1 MAPKNSRKSP
11 IVMTEKVL
19 AECHEIYSDKENG
32 LIEIAKSL
40 GSYGSRG
47 LYHPSLK
54 IMISQKSKCHHD
66 VKFPIFYSLI
76 QSQSRF
82 ILLFPSLISNLKWSG
97 FLTENVKIWSCWHQ
111 EKK

>member
-54 IMISQKSKCHHD
+54 IMISQKSKFHHD
-66 VKFPIFYSLI
+66 VEFP
-76 QSQSRF
+76 
-82 ILLFPSLISNLKWSG
+82 ILLFDLKSKPFFPSLSDIDFKS
-97 FLTENVKIWSCWHQ
+97 
-111 EKK
+111 

>member
-11 IVMTEKVL
+11 IVITEKVL

-47 LYHPSLK
+47 LYHLFLITFSQNSLCYRD
-54 IMISQKSKCHHD
+54 IE
-66 VKFPIFYSLI
+66 FA
-76 QSQSRF
+76 
-82 ILLFPSLISNLKWSG
+82 ILK
-97 FLTENVKIWSCWHQ
+97 
-111 EKK
+111 